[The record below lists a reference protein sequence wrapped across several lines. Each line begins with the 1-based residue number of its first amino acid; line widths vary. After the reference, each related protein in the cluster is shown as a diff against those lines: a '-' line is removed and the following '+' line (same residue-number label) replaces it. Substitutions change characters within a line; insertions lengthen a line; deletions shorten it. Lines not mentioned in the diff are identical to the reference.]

1 MEIKASQVKELRD
14 MSGVAMMECKRA
26 LVECEGD
33 LDKALDLLR
42 SNSSLKAEKKA
53 SRVAADGVIR
63 IVSSD
68 SYATIIEI
76 NSETDFAAKDPGF
89 IAFADDVVN
98 YISNNKVDDISMF
111 ASTEIEEKRLAL
123 IQKIGE
129 NIQLRRMETIE
140 FDNSMSVGSYM
151 HSDGKLATLVVTSN
165 SDDNLAKD
173 VAMHIAASNPLCKN
187 PDDIDTEVLEREKAI
202 FEVQAK
208 ESGKDD
214 AIMTKMVEGKVR
226 KFLAEV
232 SLTSQAFI
240 KDPDM
245 TVGKLLSDNDADV
258 TGYVR
263 FKVGEGIE
271 VETKSFADE
280 VADQL
285 K

>member
-33 LDKALDLLR
+33 LEKALDLLR
-42 SNSSLKAEKKA
+42 SNSSLKAEKKS

-98 YISNNKVDDISMF
+98 YVSNNKVDDISMF

-129 NIQLRRMETIE
+129 NIQLRR
-140 FDNSMSVGSYM
+140 
-151 HSDGKLATLVVTSN
+151 
-165 SDDNLAKD
+165 
-173 VAMHIAASNPLCKN
+173 ASLG
-187 PDDIDTEVLEREKAI
+187 L
-202 FEVQAK
+202 F
-208 ESGKDD
+208 
-214 AIMTKMVEGKVR
+214 
-226 KFLAEV
+226 
-232 SLTSQAFI
+232 
-240 KDPDM
+240 
-245 TVGKLLSDNDADV
+245 
-258 TGYVR
+258 
-263 FKVGEGIE
+263 
-271 VETKSFADE
+271 
-280 VADQL
+280 
-285 K
+285 